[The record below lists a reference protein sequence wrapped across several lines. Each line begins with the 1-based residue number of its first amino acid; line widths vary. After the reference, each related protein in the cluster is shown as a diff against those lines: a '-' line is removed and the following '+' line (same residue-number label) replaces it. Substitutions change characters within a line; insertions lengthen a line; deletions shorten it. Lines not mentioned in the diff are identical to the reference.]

1 VGDRAGFGN
10 TARSIFVAGE
20 RPVLISVVQYQEG
33 IIAGTTRIVD
43 LFDTAHRLGAD
54 GVELR
59 PQFWKE
65 KTSELPAARERA
77 AQHGLLIT
85 YATMGTLYGTD
96 AASLRQDIDDA
107 RALGSPILRV
117 FPGQLPGDDG
127 QGWETGREIA
137 RYAETQ
143 GVTLALENFVGTPGG
158 TLDEITRGL
167 DHIPALATNIDIGNY
182 PHHDQDVPDA
192 IRAVGARAV
201 SAHLKDHGEPPGYAS
216 AALGDGVLP
225 LGAIIDALDRLPQ
238 RLLSIFEF
246 GGGGDPDDRITRSLA
261 YLRARQR

>member
-1 VGDRAGFGN
+1 M
-10 TARSIFVAGE
+10 AGE
-20 RPVLISVVQYQEG
+20 RPILISVVQYQGG
-33 IIAGTTRIVD
+33 ITAGTSRIVD
-43 LFDTAHRLGAD
+43 LFDAAHRLGAD

-65 KTSELPAARERA
+65 KERELPAARERA
-77 AQHGLLIT
+77 AHHDLLIT

-107 RALGSPILRV
+107 RALGSPILRL
-117 FPGQLPGDDG
+117 FPGQLPADDG
-127 QGWETGREIA
+127 SPLWESGREIA

-158 TLDEITRGL
+158 TLGEIERGL
-167 DHIPALATNIDIGNY
+167 ANIPSLATNIDIGNY
-182 PHHDQDVPDA
+182 PHHDQDVPAA

-216 AALGDGVLP
+216 ASLGDGTLP
-225 LGAIIDALDRLPQ
+225 LREIMDELDRLPQ
-238 RLLSIFEF
+238 RLLYIFEF
-246 GGGGDPDDRITRSLA
+246 GGGDNPDDRIARSLA
-261 YLRARQR
+261 YLQSRQE